1 LRGISAECL
10 GCEYFNITVTFLLLL
25 SYNEIM
31 DKNKFAAVL
40 PVIVG
45 GLANKI
51 IEEAHL
57 IEADAFDKLYN
68 SALYSILENEETKMW
83 HYSVPKLFELWENE
97 IKTGKLE
104 LPTH

>member
-1 LRGISAECL
+1 
-10 GCEYFNITVTFLLLL
+10 
-25 SYNEIM
+25 M
-31 DKNKFAAVL
+31 DKNKFATIL

-51 IEEAHL
+51 IEEAKMSETEVL
-57 IEADAFDKLYN
+57 DKLYN
-68 SALYSILENEETKMW
+68 SALYSALEKEETKVW

-104 LPTH
+104 LPVH